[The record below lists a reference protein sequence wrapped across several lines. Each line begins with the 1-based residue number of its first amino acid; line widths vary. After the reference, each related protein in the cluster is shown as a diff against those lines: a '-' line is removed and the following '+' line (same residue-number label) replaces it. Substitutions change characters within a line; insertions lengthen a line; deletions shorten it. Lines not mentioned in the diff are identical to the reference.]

1 MIFRLLKDSACY
13 SCKKGSGLLFKT
25 KYRRKQILLLWNPL
39 QAYFFCEKA
48 LKSRLFRFTVDQGGS
63 AGRLK
68 GKLLQ
73 IFECWPLK
81 IWYRLAMLDGWLL
94 KIVTSQL
101 SGWCSKAGT
110 ALGIFSGIAKVVGDW
125 FVWLTGCVKVL
136 NSIQISIRME
146 GHLKHQLN

>member
-1 MIFRLLKDSACY
+1 M
-13 SCKKGSGLLFKT
+13 
-25 KYRRKQILLLWNPL
+25 LLLQKRFWAPFQNEIPEKADSSSL
-39 QAYFFCEKA
+39 ESPSSLFLCEKA

-63 AGRLK
+63 AGGLK

-101 SGWCSKAGT
+101 SG
-110 ALGIFSGIAKVVGDW
+110 
-125 FVWLTGCVKVL
+125 
-136 NSIQISIRME
+136 
-146 GHLKHQLN
+146 